1 MCTLL
6 AHPLSFVAAV
16 AVSQQRPLG
25 VHCHVPCL
33 RLGGVGVTRTAT
45 PAYWHISKTAAH
57 CALRGPGLGGL
68 RRMEIALW
76 P

>member
-25 VHCHVPCL
+25 MHCHVPCL
-33 RLGGVGVTRTAT
+33 RLGGVGVTRTAA
-45 PAYWHISKTAAH
+45 PAYWHISKTAA
-57 CALRGPGLGGL
+57 RYEGPGSAACG
-68 RRMEIALW
+68 E
-76 P
+76 

>member
-33 RLGGVGVTRTAT
+33 RLGGIGVTRTAT
-45 PAYWHISKTAAH
+45 PAYWHINKTAAH

-68 RRMEIALW
+68 RRIEIALW